1 MSWADLAATGRVVRY
16 VRAKLSATGRA
27 VHGPS
32 CPGIEPDLSLWRRT
46 CGHMAFSFMPY
57 DMYQTSLRIR
67 FKFQG
72 DPCSIK
78 EVMTEKQ
85 RRPPFKI
92 CPFYVIY
99 TNGNW
104 INSCV
109 HICLLYTKPFP
120 LVHYTINKQR
130 RCHFCFLW
138 SYLVIYKKI
147 FFKML
152 RKWLL
157 KFHEIFG
164 LILFCWPYF
173 SFLNAYSCVVRQN
186 NASKF
191 YFTFLSHHI
200 FAYFFKIQGIKRWHI
215 LLNKWQIFI
224 SETSVKSLNY
234 LDSVGIKKKDWC
246 LTKLFYTARVPLK
259 IFELKFQSIKK
270 QRCAKI
276 KNSALKFKIDQR
288 LYKVINVVFLVIF
301 GHVIHN

>member
-1 MSWADLAATGRVVRY
+1 MI
-16 VRAKLSATGRA
+16 KLSKIWYKFLRRYRTRSLANCHLTSSFKFKRELQTAMSDSCALNSLFAT
-27 VHGPS
+27 
-32 CPGIEPDLSLWRRT
+32 WRRT

-104 INSCV
+104 INSCTYV
-109 HICLLYTKPFP
+109 FCIQKPFP

-138 SYLVIYKKI
+138 SYLVIYKKF
-147 FFKML
+147 FFKIW

-173 SFLNAYSCVVRQN
+173 SFLNAYSCVFRQN

-191 YFTFLSHHI
+191 YFTFLSYHI

-215 LLNKWQIFI
+215 LLNNWQILI

-234 LDSVGIKKKDWC
+234 LDSVGIKKK
-246 LTKLFYTARVPLK
+246 TGVS
-259 IFELKFQSIKK
+259 QSYFIP
-270 QRCAKI
+270 RE
-276 KNSALKFKIDQR
+276 SL
-288 LYKVINVVFLVIF
+288 
-301 GHVIHN
+301 